1 MAKSV
6 MLIKPD
12 CQIFF
17 LSFDRSVNGGFLS
30 FGRCIFARD
39 YPLVLATYRLCCR
52 FGGGSNCEI
61 LLERLRLIGNGR
73 VNRSFCSMA
82 SDSVR
87 LDLVNGTSM
96 GRCFFV
102 FFFFFFSFFPGD
114 PLKRVNRVE

>member
-1 MAKSV
+1 MLKSV
-6 MLIKPD
+6 MLIKAD
-12 CQIFF
+12 CQIFSHLTH
-17 LSFDRSVNGGFLS
+17 LSMEVLFS

-87 LDLVNGTSM
+87 LDFVNGPRWDVISL
-96 GRCFFV
+96 FFYSLFAV
-102 FFFFFFSFFPGD
+102 I
-114 PLKRVNRVE
+114 R